1 MKDDKLTLKK
11 EIINTLVNAGINT
24 TPEILDF
31 ILNLENPQEN
41 LNLIIKETSFIPS
54 FKSHLTGNVLKEISN
69 EKLQS
74 ILRRVSFKP
83 ATSLSE
89 EDTIYEESLSE
100 VPTKNSQKE
109 LNGEIEI
116 LEVQIDSQSLAP
128 KNSDELRYIL
138 EKEESILA
146 KKKLK
151 IRPIESAKSS
161 LKYKPIAKDYP
172 FNYEI
177 LKDPTGKLYTSG
189 EYEDFYEYTKQKF
202 NKLHQMMRKRPDV
215 LTATNINN
223 ILRLSSNSEVSTIG
237 LVSNIHQTKNKNI
250 LFELEDPTGIINV
263 LIRKNSEEEE
273 NVKRIERIVNDQM
286 IYVEGVYNSGEKGT
300 KGIIFANYFTKIDIP
315 ADFQP
320 SNSIEPLS
328 IALIS
333 DTHIGSKEF
342 EEPLLK
348 RFIDFVNGKIGD
360 KRVRNIASKIK
371 YIIINGDLVD
381 GIGVY
386 PNQEKDL
393 IISDIYNQ
401 YKKAAE
407 LLSEIP
413 EYIQIFYASGNH
425 EPVRNAIARPA
436 VPKKYC
442 EELINLGIKCLGNP
456 SMIKTHNV
464 KTLIYHGESMH
475 DMNMLIHDLDINKPA
490 EIMKELLICRH
501 LAPTYGEKTQIA
513 PTNSDWLVID
523 HIPDIFHTG
532 HIHIN
537 GLGYHRNVSLVNSGC
552 FQAQTDFMRSFGIKP
567 TPGIVPII
575 ELNTLKPFELDLK
588 SNV

>member
-1 MKDDKLTLKK
+1 VKDDKLTLKK

-273 NVKRIERIVNDQM
+273 NVKRIERID
-286 IYVEGVYNSGEKGT
+286 
-300 KGIIFANYFTKIDIP
+300 
-315 ADFQP
+315 
-320 SNSIEPLS
+320 
-328 IALIS
+328 
-333 DTHIGSKEF
+333 
-342 EEPLLK
+342 
-348 RFIDFVNGKIGD
+348 
-360 KRVRNIASKIK
+360 
-371 YIIINGDLVD
+371 
-381 GIGVY
+381 
-386 PNQEKDL
+386 
-393 IISDIYNQ
+393 
-401 YKKAAE
+401 
-407 LLSEIP
+407 
-413 EYIQIFYASGNH
+413 
-425 EPVRNAIARPA
+425 
-436 VPKKYC
+436 
-442 EELINLGIKCLGNP
+442 
-456 SMIKTHNV
+456 
-464 KTLIYHGESMH
+464 
-475 DMNMLIHDLDINKPA
+475 
-490 EIMKELLICRH
+490 
-501 LAPTYGEKTQIA
+501 
-513 PTNSDWLVID
+513 
-523 HIPDIFHTG
+523 
-532 HIHIN
+532 
-537 GLGYHRNVSLVNSGC
+537 
-552 FQAQTDFMRSFGIKP
+552 
-567 TPGIVPII
+567 
-575 ELNTLKPFELDLK
+575 
-588 SNV
+588 